1 MDFSAAHVSYV
12 IASYA
17 ISGICVIGL
26 FLYVLLRDRAL
37 ATKLKHIVEKDKR

>member
-17 ISGICVIGL
+17 ISGVCVMGL

-37 ATKLKHIVEKDKR
+37 AAKLKQNAEKDKL

>member
-12 IASYA
+12 IAAYS
-17 ISGICVIGL
+17 ISAVCVIGL

-37 ATKLKHIVEKDKR
+37 AAKLKKHVEKDTL

>member
-12 IASYA
+12 IAAYA

-37 ATKLKHIVEKDKR
+37 AAKLKTNVEKD

>member
-17 ISGICVIGL
+17 ISGVCVISL
-26 FLYVLLRDRAL
+26 FLYVLLRDCAL
-37 ATKLKHIVEKDKR
+37 AAKLKQNAEKDKL